1 MARSLGEL
9 FPVIVAVLGVYF
21 LLGAMF
27 SSTVVTSNYK
37 DASTLRAMQVNEDA
51 LSEPEKK
58 VLQAITTQPV
68 PVGPNPAPGLYAIA
82 SALCFGSVLLWS
94 RMGPAA
100 APPSPEQD

>member
-51 LSEPEKK
+51 LSEPEKE

-82 SALCFGSVLLWS
+82 SALCFGSVLVWS
-94 RMGPAA
+94 KLS
-100 APPSPEQD
+100 PPVKPTPSE